1 MLIALPQEHRSN
13 FHRLQQLS
21 TLIQAHAPT
30 YANDRKRLYGCCL
43 VRFYATESGL
53 KYLLSTKAKILHKHQ
68 MKDGDET
75 GRETIESYGHDLNAM
90 AKRLRVPAR
99 YGKYLTNIFTL
110 SGGHKENGRVQ
121 PFPIAQAHEAW
132 RYGLA
137 IVPAHQAD
145 LEESLQRL
153 MEWITTEI

>member
-30 YANDRKRLYGCCL
+30 HANDRKRSYGSCL

-53 KYLLSTKAKILHKHQ
+53 KYLLSAKGKVLHKHQ
-68 MKDGDET
+68 MKDGDESD
-75 GRETIESYGHDLNAM
+75 RETIERYGHDLNAM
-90 AKRLRVPAR
+90 AKRLRVPAC
-99 YGKYLTNIFTL
+99 YGKNLLKIFSL
-110 SGGHKENGRVQ
+110 SGGHKENGRLQ
-121 PFPIAQAHEAW
+121 PFRIAQAHEAW

-137 IVPAHQAD
+137 IVPTHQAD
-145 LEESLQRL
+145 LEESLHRL
-153 MEWITTEI
+153 MEWIAAEI